1 MFDGDTRASFA
12 VLKVSGGKI
21 AVEHFRIPYP
31 VKEVVNGLKNNH
43 LPDIYTKMFQIGKK
57 LN

>member
-1 MFDGDTRASFA
+1 
-12 VLKVSGGKI
+12 
-21 AVEHFRIPYP
+21 
-31 VKEVVNGLKNNH
+31 VKEVVKSLKKNR